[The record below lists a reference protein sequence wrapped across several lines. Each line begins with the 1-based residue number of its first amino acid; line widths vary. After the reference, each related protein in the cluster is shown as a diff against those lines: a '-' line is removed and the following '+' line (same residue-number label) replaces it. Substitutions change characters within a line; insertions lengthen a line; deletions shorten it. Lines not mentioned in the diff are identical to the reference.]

1 MIARQVQIHRHKT
14 RLEMLPFRTL
24 VVEVGERCNNACLH
38 CYNFWRTGEH
48 VGSSAVLPRDRLVD
62 LISKVRRETVL
73 EQVALSGGE
82 PLLRR
87 DLEDIACDLDGL
99 GLQVIVITNGTLLNT
114 RRLQRFPAGTI
125 FEITLFAADEALHDE
140 LAGRRAFAKVLENIV
155 LLRQHGH
162 RFVLACVIT
171 RRNADEVRRTIE
183 LGIALG
189 AEGVLL
195 NRLNLSRRVFV
206 RAPELVPTAMQLRS
220 SLREASEL
228 ATTYGFPI
236 GISVPVPPCVADPG
250 DYPGLHF
257 GWCPRG
263 GPDSYYT
270 LGATGHVRP
279 CNHSSTILGDLRQRD
294 FADIVGPPSPRS
306 NWSAVPRECL
316 DCAHPLKEQCLGG
329 CPAAAEECY
338 GDLDHRD
345 PFVPLS
351 LADPM
356 GSSL

>member
-1 MIARQVQIHRHKT
+1 
-14 RLEMLPFRTL
+14 MLPFRTL

-38 CYNFWRTGEH
+38 CYNFWRTGGD
-48 VGSSAVLPRDRLVD
+48 VGGREVLPRDRLVG
-62 LISKVRRETVL
+62 LIAKVRRESVL

-99 GLQVIVITNGTLLNT
+99 GLQVVVITNGTLLNR
-114 RRLQRFPAGTI
+114 RRLQRFPTGTI

-140 LAGRRAFAKVLENIV
+140 LAGRRAFARVIENIV
-155 LLRQHGH
+155 LLRRHGH

-171 RRNADEVRRTIE
+171 RRNAEEVRRTIE

-206 RAPELVPTAMQLRS
+206 QAPELVPTATQLRS
-220 SLREASEL
+220 SLREASAL
-228 ATTYGFPI
+228 ATTYGIPI
-236 GISVPVPPCVADPG
+236 GVSVPVPPCVADPG
-250 DYPGLHF
+250 HYPGLHF

-270 LGATGHVRP
+270 LGATGLVRP
-279 CNHSSTILGDLRQRD
+279 CNHSSTILGDLRQQD
-294 FADIVGPPSPRS
+294 FADIVGRPSPRS
-306 NWSAVPRECL
+306 DWSAMPQECL
-316 DCAHPLKEQCLGG
+316 ECTHPLKEQCRGG

-338 GDLDHRD
+338 VELGRRD
-345 PFVPLS
+345 PFVALS

-356 GSSL
+356 PSPDVGR